1 MTDLLIRPDTSAA
14 PAPATDDAGERT
26 LAPAAPEPA
35 TPADAGGS
43 RACDACATP
52 MADGQ
57 DWCFACGVAAPGRL
71 GVARG
76 MRTAVATVVVTL
88 ALTGSAVAAS
98 YAALSSD
105 AGHEAAGPPP
115 AAGAPVA
122 QAPPAV
128 PAAPI
133 PPVPAADLPT
143 TKAPSVA
150 TPPKVSA
157 PDPAPANPKPT
168 SPIPATSPKDT
179 AKTDT
184 KSDSGK
190 NAPDDSTPAA
200 PTAAAP
206 LELAADAAALYDPS
220 GYATTGEEPKDAIDG
235 DTATAWKVTSSNAK
249 SMDLGVVLDLGKK
262 RGVREIEL
270 LTKTPGFRTEI
281 YATDSSDVPPDIL
294 DTRWAHIKDRSNV
307 GSKERIVLGA
317 GTTKY
322 RYVLV
327 YFTAPPKAGPTVTL
341 TEARLLG

>member
-1 MTDLLIRPDTSAA
+1 LWHPVQADDRPPDPPRPRRCT
-14 PAPATDDAGERT
+14 
-26 LAPAAPEPA
+26 
-35 TPADAGGS
+35 
-43 RACDACATP
+43 RA
-52 MADGQ
+52 
-57 DWCFACGVAAPGRL
+57 R
-71 GVARG
+71 
-76 MRTAVATVVVTL
+76 VATVAVTL

-157 PDPAPANPKPT
+157 PDPAPANPKPN
-168 SPIPATSPKDT
+168 SPIPATSGKDT

-184 KSDSGK
+184 GSDPGK
-190 NAPDDSTPAA
+190 NAPDDSTPAT

-206 LELAADAAALYDPS
+206 IELSEDAAALYDPS

-235 DTATAWKVTSSNAK
+235 DTATAWKVTSSNAG

-262 RGVREIEL
+262 RGVSEIEL

-317 GTTKY
+317 GTTRY

>member
-14 PAPATDDAGERT
+14 PAPATDEAGEPT
-26 LAPAAPEPA
+26 LATAAPEPA

-71 GVARG
+71 GAARG

-168 SPIPATSPKDT
+168 SPIPVTSGKDT
-179 AKTDT
+179 AKT
-184 KSDSGK
+184 DSGK
-190 NAPDDSTPAA
+190 NAPDDSTAA
-200 PTAAAP
+200 TPTAAAP

-220 GYATTGEEPKDAIDG
+220 GFATTGEEPKDAIDG
-235 DTATAWKVTSSNAK
+235 DTSTSWKVTSVNAG

-327 YFTAPPKAGPTVTL
+327 YLTAPPKAGPTVTL